1 MKNIGCYDEGYYYV
15 KEFEMLG
22 GDQTTRP
29 I

>member
-1 MKNIGCYDEGYYYV
+1 MKNVGCYDEGDYYV
-15 KEFEMLG
+15 KESEMLG